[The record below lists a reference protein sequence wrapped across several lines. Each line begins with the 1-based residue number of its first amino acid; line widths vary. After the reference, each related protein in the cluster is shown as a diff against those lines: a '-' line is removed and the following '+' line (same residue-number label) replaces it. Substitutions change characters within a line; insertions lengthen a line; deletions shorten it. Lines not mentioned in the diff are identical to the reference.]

1 MLVSSFINS
10 SEADLEDNDTQ
21 FMDLARTGRHKWWTF
36 LLGLSIVIIST
47 AVASFIG
54 KLMLHAWADGHS
66 SSDPIYWLIVDRSFE
81 KIAVLF
87 SLFLVIRIL
96 HQRPFRSLVA
106 GGDHI
111 SWKQLIQG
119 FALYFL
125 VFSVTLL
132 ADYFVSSSNP
142 QFGIRLPRPA
152 DTLLTIPLQIVIF
165 ATAEEM
171 LFRGY
176 ILQALGLLTRNRV
189 VLALIAGLI
198 FMGAHMADPAIAS
211 LFLVFEVGFFLAII
225 TLKSN
230 GLELAIGM
238 HIGHN
243 LAGRLINYSTLY
255 QPVYLPILFPICAAV
270 VYLIIFRRKAE
281 VHPETEDA
289 KDVVRS
295 FHPASE

>member
-1 MLVSSFINS
+1 VVIG
-10 SEADLEDNDTQ
+10 
-21 FMDLARTGRHKWWTF
+21 TGI
-36 LLGLSIVIIST
+36 G
-47 AVASFIG
+47 SFIG

-66 SSDPIYWLIVDRSFE
+66 SSDPTYWLIADRSFE

-96 HQRPFRSLVA
+96 HQRPFRSLIA
-106 GGDHI
+106 AGDHI
-111 SWKQLIQG
+111 SWKQLILG
-119 FALYFL
+119 FTLYFL
-125 VFSVTLL
+125 VFLVTLL
-132 ADYFVSSSNP
+132 ADYFVCFSNP

-152 DTLLTIPLQIVIF
+152 DTLLTIPLQIVIS

-176 ILQALGLLTRNRV
+176 ILQGLGLMTRNRV

-211 LFLVFEVGFFLAII
+211 LFLVFEVGFFLTMV

-238 HIGHN
+238 HIAHN
-243 LAGRLINYSTLY
+243 LA
-255 QPVYLPILFPICAAV
+255 AAFLDNSV
-270 VYLIIFRRKAE
+270 FKGNSLNIDPDRIYWRR
-281 VHPETEDA
+281 VM
-289 KDVVRS
+289 DVSDRFLRS
-295 FHPASE
+295 IRSDMCEYNRE

>member
-1 MLVSSFINS
+1 MGSV
-10 SEADLEDNDTQ
+10 
-21 FMDLARTGRHKWWTF
+21 M
-36 LLGLSIVIIST
+36 
-47 AVASFIG
+47 G
-54 KLMLHAWADGHS
+54 KLMLRAWAYGHS
-66 SSDPIYWLIVDRSFE
+66 ASDPMYWLIVDRSFQN
-81 KIAVLF
+81 IALLF
-87 SLFLVIRIL
+87 SLFLVVWIL
-96 HQRPFRSLVA
+96 HRRPFRSLFA
-106 GGDHI
+106 AGDHI
-111 SWKQLIQG
+111 SWKHLIQG
-119 FALYFL
+119 FAICFL
-125 VFSVTLL
+125 VFSFTLL
-132 ADYFVSSSNP
+132 ADYFVSFSNP

-238 HIGHN
+238 HIAHN
-243 LAGRLINYSTLY
+243 LAARLINYSTLY
-255 QPVYLPILFPICAAV
+255 QPIYLPILFPICAV
-270 VYLIIFRRKAE
+270 VMYLIIFHRNRVA
-281 VHPETEDA
+281 HLETEEA

-295 FHPASE
+295 FHAGRTSHIR